1 MNVISKYFKIFQ
13 IFSLLTVVVSLL
25 LLSDANSHEVSI
37 YNSTPTIVWI
47 LISLSMILCIVYLIV
62 GVFST
67 LETNLIL
74 PAIVIYVFI
83 LLVFSIPDFRG
94 YYVSSHYASDI
105 MVHFGEIRSIK
116 LTSHISEDNF
126 YPLYH
131 IQLYSVHILGIEL
144 EDLDIVGSMIS
155 YIVFT
160 FGMYCFARSVS
171 NDTRSAEIAFAFSL
185 PLIFLDFH
193 VNIRPTTYSI
203 MIMPFV
209 LYLINTAYTK
219 KSKRFLLLSLIGLL
233 FISISHPETAIITL
247 LILSIIF
254 STHLLA
260 KPVDLPKKGVIIYSS
275 LTLFI
280 ISYMWYISNPILQE
294 YLSFRLISVIR
305 GYDIT
310 TTGSGAAA
318 AASDYPSILSVF
330 TRVIELYGSPII
342 YMSLSGLSVFLIIY
356 TKRFEIS
363 YPEKLYILLYSTSLF
378 VSFVLLFGIQLFGDS
393 IMRIVPYSLISS
405 ILVLSLFISNIGQY
419 KIFVKKATIVL
430 MVILLLLTVPL
441 SIANVHSDNEHL
453 TKKEVV
459 GTQMFLQY
467 YNEDY
472 ETKSLHMSSKLMA
485 YLEGAHTEKRGDP
498 PFYRRTN
505 EKHTLPQKLGY
516 QENQT
521 SSNISEYT
529 YIILKRYDYTY
540 YEGSPDHMHKE
551 LSVYDNNDVEK
562 LYNDESIVRVYSNGE
577 FRIWLSNE

>member
-1 MNVISKYFKIFQ
+1 M
-13 IFSLLTVVVSLL
+13 
-25 LLSDANSHEVSI
+25 
-37 YNSTPTIVWI
+37 
-47 LISLSMILCIVYLIV
+47 

>member
-1 MNVISKYFKIFQ
+1 M
-13 IFSLLTVVVSLL
+13 
-25 LLSDANSHEVSI
+25 
-37 YNSTPTIVWI
+37 
-47 LISLSMILCIVYLIV
+47 

-247 LILSIIF
+247 LI
-254 STHLLA
+254 
-260 KPVDLPKKGVIIYSS
+260 P
-275 LTLFI
+275 
-280 ISYMWYISNPILQE
+280 
-294 YLSFRLISVIR
+294 
-305 GYDIT
+305 
-310 TTGSGAAA
+310 
-318 AASDYPSILSVF
+318 
-330 TRVIELYGSPII
+330 
-342 YMSLSGLSVFLIIY
+342 
-356 TKRFEIS
+356 
-363 YPEKLYILLYSTSLF
+363 
-378 VSFVLLFGIQLFGDS
+378 VSF
-393 IMRIVPYSLISS
+393 
-405 ILVLSLFISNIGQY
+405 
-419 KIFVKKATIVL
+419 T
-430 MVILLLLTVPL
+430 
-441 SIANVHSDNEHL
+441 H
-453 TKKEVV
+453 
-459 GTQMFLQY
+459 
-467 YNEDY
+467 
-472 ETKSLHMSSKLMA
+472 
-485 YLEGAHTEKRGDP
+485 
-498 PFYRRTN
+498 
-505 EKHTLPQKLGY
+505 
-516 QENQT
+516 
-521 SSNISEYT
+521 
-529 YIILKRYDYTY
+529 
-540 YEGSPDHMHKE
+540 
-551 LSVYDNNDVEK
+551 
-562 LYNDESIVRVYSNGE
+562 
-577 FRIWLSNE
+577 